1 MLTYQLGG
9 KCGAAY
15 VDRCFQ
21 EFMEKRF
28 DDAYKEV
35 EHEQKMTGSKFMKAF
50 EVNKRMFGG
59 MEGEVLVNMPLWMNR
74 DKIPDTV
81 STEQYHR
88 RDGEVVLT
96 K

>member
-1 MLTYQLGG
+1 
-9 KCGAAY
+9 
-15 VDRCFQ
+15 
-21 EFMEKRF
+21 
-28 DDAYKEV
+28 
-35 EHEQKMTGSKFMKAF
+35 MTGSKFMKAF